1 MRSWRLTVRW
11 IADGLE
17 NDDASMRRS
26 VGMRPPPVW
35 KASSQEML
43 RRDDKQRIQILGSW
57 RVALAAGG
65 RASMTHGKVA
75 QSLEMGI
82 GQRGKALSSE
92 DQPCEELES
101 ALAAG
106 IADAAVVPGVGQPDT
121 KRLAFQSAKSGKKA
135 NEFPVVGCARGLGR
149 RRDGG

>member
-75 QSLEMGI
+75 QSLE
-82 GQRGKALSSE
+82 RSE
-92 DQPCEELES
+92 EHTSELQS
-101 ALAAG
+101 
-106 IADAAVVPGVGQPDT
+106 IMRISYAVFC
-121 KRLAFQSAKSGKKA
+121 LKKKKK
-135 NEFPVVGCARGLGR
+135 
-149 RRDGG
+149 

>member
-43 RRDDKQRIQILGSW
+43 RRDDKQI
-57 RVALAAGG
+57 G
-65 RASMTHGKVA
+65 RAHVRTPVTNAHLVCRLLLEKKKKSKKPQTA
-75 QSLEMGI
+75 QHQPQYRRTTENKCI
-82 GQRGKALSSE
+82 NKTAPLS
-92 DQPCEELES
+92 C
-101 ALAAG
+101 
-106 IADAAVVPGVGQPDT
+106 
-121 KRLAFQSAKSGKKA
+121 KK
-135 NEFPVVGCARGLGR
+135 PTT
-149 RRDGG
+149 

>member
-1 MRSWRLTVRW
+1 
-11 IADGLE
+11 
-17 NDDASMRRS
+17 
-26 VGMRPPPVW
+26 MRPPPVW

-106 IADAAVVPGVGQPDT
+106 LADASVVPGVGQPDQIG
-121 KRLAFQSAKSGKKA
+121 RASGR
-135 NEFPVVGCARGLGR
+135 ARGCQYVEIEVVAVALKKKKSR
-149 RRDGG
+149 

>member
-35 KASSQEML
+35 KASSQEMF

-82 GQRGKALSSE
+82 GRRGKALSSE
-92 DQPCEELES
+92 DQPCEAMVS
-101 ALAAG
+101 AFAAG
-106 IADAAVVPGVGQPDT
+106 LDAASVVPGVGQPEQKT
-121 KRLAFQSAKSGKKA
+121 PALHTAKSGK
-135 NEFPVVGCARGLGR
+135 EGQ
-149 RRDGG
+149 